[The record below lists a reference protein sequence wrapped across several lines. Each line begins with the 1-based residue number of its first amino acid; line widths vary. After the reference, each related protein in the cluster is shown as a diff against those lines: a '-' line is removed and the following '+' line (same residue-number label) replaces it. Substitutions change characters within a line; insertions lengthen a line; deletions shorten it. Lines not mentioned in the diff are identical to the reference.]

1 MKLILSIL
9 LLQITLSSSAQ
20 LINIQGTNNKT
31 TSLIFPSNILHVDLG
46 MQNDYIGVN
55 VDQSVSNLLKLRM
68 SSDFKEV
75 TNMLVVTQES
85 YVYSFEISYSDSLA
99 SYVHIIKTEDA
110 INNQQHEDTIN
121 NSSRDTIKDKS
132 KFHIDNEI
140 INWIE
145 NYDGSTIRSELAK
158 EGKMTLIM
166 KNIFV
171 KGDDLYIQLGVNN
184 NSNLK
189 YVIDFYNL
197 FMKSDLKKGLTTT
210 TSQDIQIPFNF
221 CNEKTTEIMAGENK
235 SIIIHLQKLTLEDDK
250 VACIEIYEKQGGRH
264 LKIKFGNNE
273 ILSAGKL
280 Q

>member
-9 LLQITLSSSAQ
+9 LLLITLSSSAQ

-31 TSLIFPSNILHVDLG
+31 TSLIFPSSILHVDIG

-68 SSDFKEV
+68 SSNFKEV
-75 TNMLVVTQES
+75 TNMLVVTQEN

-99 SYVHIIKTEDA
+99 NYVHIIKPENA
-110 INNQQHEDTIN
+110 INNQQSEDKTN
-121 NSSRDTIKDKS
+121 NSIGDTIKEKS
-132 KFHIDNEI
+132 EYTIYKEI
-140 INWIE
+140 INLIE
-145 NYDGSTIRSELAK
+145 NYEGNTIRSELAK

-171 KGDDLYIQLGVNN
+171 KSDDLYIQLEVNN

-210 TSQDIQIPFNF
+210 TSQDIQIPFDF
-221 CNEKTTEIMAGENK
+221 CNEKTTEIIAGEKK
-235 SIIIHLQKLTLEDDK
+235 SIIMHFKKLTLEEDK
-250 VACIEIYEKQGGRH
+250 VACLEIYEKQGGRH

-273 ILSAGKL
+273 ILSAAKL
-280 Q
+280 